1 MPLKTKVLIILL
13 LMFSLFAALNYGIHH
28 YLILPG
34 FKSLE
39 VSEAKKDMQRCIWVI
54 QNEIHQID
62 GLCHDWASWDDLYNF
77 IASSSPQFIESNLNM
92 DTVMNNGLNLVCIS
106 DILNRTI
113 FCEEW
118 DLDTGKKKERTDLP
132 GYLLLGTDT
141 IDLSPR
147 TEKGLAGLKASGIY
161 NSDKGLMLVSSRPIL
176 TRKNQGPARGT
187 LVMGRLL
194 TGTFMA
200 QLRQQ
205 TQVMFNIFEITDE
218 HLTSGE
224 IEIVKKFSS
233 ETAYIIEEESR
244 NKLLV
249 YSLFPNTIGPNLFLV
264 RAELER
270 PILEKGRTIFIYSV
284 LMFTFLGLFVALLV
298 IVILKK
304 IIISP
309 ISILT
314 SHALEVSKSGD
325 LSARIHLSQKDE
337 IGLLGREINRMLG
350 QMEQQT
356 TELAGMN
363 QQLKT
368 DIEKRKQV
376 ETELRD
382 SEARFRGLQG
392 ASFSGIVIHDQGKII
407 DVNQAISTIT
417 GYTPAEL
424 VGMDGFKLIAPAWQA
439 TVKSKIAADDETP
452 YDAKGLKK
460 DGSVYPLEIQG
471 KEIPYKGRMVR
482 VTEFRD
488 ITTRT
493 LMEKKLKNTLDE
505 LTAIIENSQV
515 GIMVLKGGRIL
526 YKGNQRLADILGYET
541 PESMIGLRMKELH
554 LSLARFEDY
563 GEKHFN
569 RLVHGEQIQV
579 EYQLKKKDG
588 SPVWCTLSGKAIDPS
603 TPPDLSKGVIWMVDD
618 ITEKRQYQDELQR
631 VATTDYLTGL
641 CNRRQF
647 MKLSAI
653 ELERQ
658 LRYPHCGLSLLMLDI
673 DHFKTVNDT
682 HGHDMGDLLLK
693 QFAKTG
699 QKTLRDVDL
708 FARVG
713 GEEFAILLPSTDA
726 IGAVATAH
734 RFRQAIETS
743 FVIQGREKLSI
754 TVSLGVAQWKP
765 GIKDIGEMLK
775 QADHA
780 LYVAKQKGRNR
791 VEVYP

>member
-39 VSEAKKDMQRCIWVI
+39 VREAKKDIQRCIRAI

-62 GLCHDWASWDDLYNF
+62 TLCHDWAAWDDLYHF
-77 IASSSPQFIESNLNM
+77 MASPSTRFIEANLNM
-92 DTVMNNGLNLVCIS
+92 ATMVSNGLNLVCIT
-106 DILNRTI
+106 DIRNKAL

-118 DLDTGKKKERTDLP
+118 DLDTGKKKERTGLP
-132 GYLLLGTDT
+132 GYLLLGTD
-141 IDLSPR
+141 ILDFPPR
-147 TEKGLAGLKASGIY
+147 MKKGLAGLKVSGIHD
-161 NSDKGLMLVSSRPIL
+161 SDKGLMLVSSRPAI
-176 TRKNQGPARGT
+176 TSKNKGPVRGT

-194 TGTFMA
+194 TAAFMA

-205 TQVMFNIFEITDE
+205 TQVMFNLFEITDE
-218 HLTSGE
+218 HLTPRE
-224 IEIVKKFSS
+224 IEIAKKLSP
-233 ETAYIIEEESR
+233 ETVYIIKEESR

-249 YSLFPNTIGPNLFLV
+249 YSLFPNPIGPNLFLV

-270 PILEKGRTIFIYSV
+270 PILEKGRTIFTYSV
-284 LMFTFLGLFVALLV
+284 LMFTFFGLFVVLLV

-304 IIISP
+304 NIISP

-314 SHALEVSKSGD
+314 GHALEVSKSGD

-337 IGLLGREINRMLG
+337 IGLLGREINRMLC

-382 SEARFRGLQG
+382 SEARFRGLQE
-392 ASFSGIVIHDQGKII
+392 ASFSGIGIHDLGKII
-407 DVNQAISTIT
+407 NVNQALSTIT
-417 GYTPAEL
+417 GYAPSEL
-424 VGMDGFKLIAPAWQA
+424 VGMDGFNLIAPAWQS
-439 TVKSKIAADDETP
+439 TVKSQIVTGNETP
-452 YDAKGLKK
+452 YDVEGLRK

-471 KEIPYKGRMVR
+471 KEVPYKGRMVR

-541 PESMIGLRMKELH
+541 PESMIGLKMKELH
-554 LSLARFEDY
+554 LSLDRFENY
-563 GEKHFN
+563 GEKHFK

-618 ITEKRQYQDELQR
+618 ITEKRRYQDELQM
-631 VATTDYLTGL
+631 VAATDYLTEL

-658 LRYPHCGLSLLMLDI
+658 LRYPHCGLSLIMLDI

-682 HGHDMGDLLLK
+682 HGHDMGDLVLK

-699 QKTLRDVDL
+699 QKILRDVDL

-780 LYVAKQKGRNR
+780 LYAAKQKGRNR
-791 VEVYP
+791 VEAYP